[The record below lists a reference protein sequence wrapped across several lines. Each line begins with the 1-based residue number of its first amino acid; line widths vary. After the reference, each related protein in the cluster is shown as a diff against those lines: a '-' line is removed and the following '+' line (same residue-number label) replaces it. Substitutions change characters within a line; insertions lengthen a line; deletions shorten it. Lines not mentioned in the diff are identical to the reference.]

1 MKCNYCKFS
10 YPKKVQ
16 VDTFFNTLAQL
27 SKNTNYEYKRLK
39 NKKLGIS
46 GTFCKTKRILWSRF
60 YWLNG
65 KKIYHYQNIKRCKFQ
80 LVENSKTLAE
90 HYELFPK
97 HEIEKDSQKFFLDK
111 VLKDTKYE
119 ILTNVDYF
127 QRIESNDINKVN
139 DNILIKKAYS
149 KYFTSELLN
158 HLTTLEDS
166 VLRESYKRSLDCCSE
181 LVQVGNKLT
190 GKYCKQRWCIVCN
203 RIRTAKM
210 INNYIE
216 ELKLFSKPQFL
227 TLTVKNC
234 EYIDYNVKG
243 KKYYCVPKN
252 TLKDTFENMQ
262 ALWRYCYKKLKHT
275 AKKNSYILKGIKKV
289 ECTYNFE
296 ENTYHPHFHFIL
308 DSKEISDCI
317 MDYWLSYSYKF
328 NLQTNE
334 LAQKSKPVENE
345 QGYLELFKYFSK
357 IVSKTNEKEVIK
369 LKKEDSIYTE
379 IIVKK
384 KEAIM
389 IPALD
394 NIFKTMRGKRVYDA
408 FGIPLAKEDDFDI
421 QSEEIE
427 NLQHQNITWFWK
439 ENNWYNCN
447 NEKLTDFEVSDK
459 LLKTM
464 QNIYY

>member
-1 MKCNYCKFS
+1 MLCNKCTFFS
-10 YPKKVQ
+10 LENWCE
-16 VDTFFNTLAQL
+16 DTFFNTLAQL
-27 SKNTNYEYKRLK
+27 SKNANYEHKRL
-39 NKKLGIS
+39 NNNKLGIS
-46 GTFCKTKRILWSRF
+46 GTFCKTKRILGSRF

-65 KKIYHYQNIKRCKFQ
+65 KKIYHYQNIKRWKFQ
-80 LVENSKTLAE
+80 LVENSKIIAE
-90 HYELFPK
+90 NYELFPK
-97 HEIEKDSQKFFLDK
+97 QSIEKDSQKFFLDK
-111 VLKDTKYE
+111 VLKGAKYD
-119 ILTNVDYF
+119 ILTNEDYF

-139 DNILIKKAYS
+139 DNILNKKAYS
-149 KYFTSELLN
+149 KYFTSELLK

-166 VLRESYKRSLDCCSE
+166 VLIDSYKKSTECCSE
-181 LVQVGNKLT
+181 LIQVGNKIT

-210 INNYIE
+210 INNYID
-216 ELKLFSKPQFL
+216 ELKQFSKPEFL

-243 KKYYCVPKN
+243 KKYYCIPKN
-252 TLKDTFENMQ
+252 TLKNTFENMQ
-262 ALWRYCYKKLKHT
+262 SLWRYCYKKLKHT

-308 DSKEISDCI
+308 DSKEISDLI

-328 NLQTNE
+328 NLETNE

-384 KEAIM
+384 KDAIM

-421 QSEEIE
+421 QAEQIE
-427 NLQHQNITWFWK
+427 NLQHQNITWYWQK
-439 ENNWYNCN
+439 DNWYNQKS
-447 NEKLTDFEVSDK
+447 EKLTDFSVNDN
-459 LLKTM
+459 LLKM
-464 QNIYY
+464 FENIYY

>member
-1 MKCNYCKFS
+1 MNCKFCKFS

-27 SKNTNYEYKRLK
+27 SKNTNLEPKRLK
-39 NKKLGIS
+39 TNTLGLRGNPCKKKQILG
-46 GTFCKTKRILWSRF
+46 SRF

-65 KKIYHYQNIKRCKFQ
+65 KKIYHYQNIKRWKYQ
-80 LVENSKTLAE
+80 LVQNSKNLVE

-97 HEIEKDSQKFFLDK
+97 HEIEKDSQKFFLEN
-111 VLKDTKYE
+111 VLKETKYE
-119 ILTNVDYF
+119 ILTNADYF
-127 QRIESNDINKVN
+127 QRIENNDINKVN
-139 DNILIKKAYS
+139 DNILRKKAYS
-149 KYFTSELLN
+149 KYFTSELLK
-158 HLTTLEDS
+158 HLTTLQDS
-166 VLRESYKRSLDCCSE
+166 ILIDSYKRSVECCSE
-181 LVQVGNKLT
+181 LVQVGNKIT
-190 GKYCKQRWCIVCN
+190 AKYCKQRWCIVCN

-234 EYIDYNVKG
+234 EYKEYTVKG
-243 KKYYCVPKN
+243 IVNDEEPRD
-252 TLKDTFENMQ
+252 TLKDTFINMQ
-262 ALWRYCYKKLKHT
+262 NLWRYCYKKLKYKC
-275 AKKNSYILKGIKKV
+275 KKNNYILKGIKKV

-308 DSKEISDCI
+308 DNEILSETI
-317 MDYWLSYSYKF
+317 IEYWLNYSYKF
-328 NLQTNE
+328 NLKTNPV
-334 LAQKSKPVENE
+334 AQKSKPVEDEN
-345 QGYLELFKYFSK
+345 GYLELFKYFSK
-357 IVSKTNEKEVIK
+357 IVSKTNEKEVIEI
-369 LKKEDSIYTE
+369 KKEDSIYSE

-384 KEAIM
+384 KEAIV

-408 FGIPLAKEDDFDI
+408 FGVPLANENDFDV
-421 QSEEIE
+421 QAEEIE
-427 NLQHQNITWFWK
+427 NLQHQNITWFWQ
-439 ENNWYNCN
+439 ENNWYNGN

-459 LLKTM
+459 LLKTT